1 MALLLIEKIVS
12 LFLIMFAG
20 ALLVKLKLL
29 KSSDSRVLSLVL
41 LYLLTPCVILTSFQ
55 VEPSPQVRAGLA
67 LAFLAAVIIHILLIT
82 ANALIRRPLRLDPIE
97 QTSIFYSNSG
107 NLIIPLV
114 TAILGPEWVIYTS
127 AFIAVQQVLMWSHAK
142 SIICGER
149 GFDIRRI
156 YTNINM
162 LSILAGI
169 ILFVTGLRFPGPI
182 DDAITSLGGLI
193 GPVSMLVT
201 GLLIGGMDIK
211 KLLSYKRL
219 LLITPLRLI
228 AVPLMVFMLLRFSG
242 IVNIVENGRDVLM
255 ITFLATTAPSAS
267 TITNMAVVYGKDAD
281 YASAINVATTLLCI
295 ATMPLMIA
303 LYTM

>member
-1 MALLLIEKIVS
+1 MALLLIQKIVS

-20 ALLVKLKLL
+20 ALLVRLKVL
-29 KSSDSRVLSLVL
+29 KSGDSRVLSLVL

-55 VEPSPQVRAGLA
+55 VEPSPEVRSGLG
-67 LAFLAAVIIHILLIT
+67 LAFLAAVVIHIVLVA
-82 ANALIRRPLRLDPIE
+82 ANALIRRPLKLDPIE

-142 SIICGER
+142 SIICGEK
-149 GFDIRRI
+149 GFELRRI

-169 ILFVTGLRFPGPI
+169 VLFITGLRFPGPI
-182 DDAITSLGGLI
+182 DDAVTSLGGLI

-201 GLLIGGMDIK
+201 GILIGGMDLK

-219 LLITPLRLI
+219 LLVAPMRLI
-228 AVPLMVFMLLRFSG
+228 VVPLAVFVLLRFTG
-242 IVNIVENGRDVLM
+242 IASLTANGRDVLM
-255 ITFLATTAPSAS
+255 ITFLATTAPSAA

-295 ATMPLMIA
+295 VTMPLMIA